1 MRVRS
6 LVRQGVGVGCA
17 EFSLRCGLGHF
28 SAVVMSS
35 GGGVTDA
42 SVRAASHPSGA
53 VSHEDM
59 EGGEPSVL
67 RSPIVS

>member
-1 MRVRS
+1 MRVRG
-6 LVRQGVGVGCA
+6 LVRQGVGIGGA
-17 EFSLRCGLGHF
+17 EFSLRCRLGHF

-35 GGGVTDA
+35 GGSVTDA
-42 SVRAASHPSGA
+42 SVPAASHSSGA

-59 EGGEPSVL
+59 EGSEPSVL